1 MALFDVLQQIL
12 NSAKAPEPQQIDQ
25 ISREASRDELKSSVG
40 EALRSKETPQL
51 SQIVADMFERASPQD
66 RADILNTLV
75 EKLGPGALAGV
86 AGGALAGVAGGA
98 LAGHEGPDT
107 PVVTVDK
114 ATTITPDQ
122 VRDVVTTARTA
133 DEPGVFDR
141 VSDCY
146 AKHPDLVKTLGAGA
160 LMIALARMKNSMTR

>member
-25 ISREASRDELKSSVG
+25 ITREASRDELKSSVG

-86 AGGALAGVAGGA
+86 AGGALAG
-98 LAGHEGPDT
+98 HEGADT
-107 PVVTVDK
+107 PQVPLDK
-114 ATTITPDQ
+114 ATQITPAQ
-122 VRDVVTTARTA
+122 VRDVVTTARSA
-133 DEPGVFDR
+133 DEPGLFDR
-141 VSDCY
+141 MSGFY
-146 AKHPDLVKTLGAGA
+146 AEHPELVKTLGAGA
-160 LMIALARMKNSMTR
+160 LMIALARMKQNLGR

>member
-51 SQIVADMFERASPQD
+51 SQIVPDMFERASPQD
-66 RADILNTLV
+66 RADILNTLD

-86 AGGALAGVAGGA
+86 AGGV
-98 LAGHEGPDT
+98 LAGHEGATT
-107 PVVTVDK
+107 PAVTADK
-114 ATTITPDQ
+114 ATQITPAQ

-141 VSDCY
+141 VSDFY
-146 AKHPDLVKTLGAGA
+146 SQHPDLVKTLGAGA
-160 LMIALARMKNSMTR
+160 LMIALARMKQNLGR